1 MEHWHHLEREVKL
14 DVNADWSLPDLTG
27 VIAGAE
33 VRALP
38 TLLLETTYY
47 DTADRRLEKRRIAL
61 RYRRQRAVDGAGE
74 DRSGYAVPSG
84 LYGAGRSEERL
95 SDLTGSHSEWTVKLP
110 PDGEA
115 PALARTEVNWP
126 AQGHQGEEG
135 TPTPPVEV
143 VRLLA
148 AVALGEPFFAVAR
161 LSSARRRTEVMVAS
175 RRAAE
180 VDDDT
185 VEGTAF
191 VPGTSTA
198 RSPTLTFREVE
209 VELEEGSP
217 EDLLRSVVKAL
228 VAAGARRSSRRSK
241 LATVL
246 QSAAQS
252 GAGVGEAGVGEAG
265 VGEAGVG
272 EAGVGEVP
280 APRARGATRKP
291 KKALTMADVLQEQAR
306 TCLDAIAEHDPP
318 VRLGDPDP
326 EHLHKARVATRRL
339 RSVLWALRRLQ
350 GPSVKPGGASD
361 QVSAFNLAREASER
375 LPSTGVPSTG
385 VPSTGVPSTG
395 VPSTG
400 VPSTGVPSTGVPSP
414 GVPSPGVPSPGVPSP
429 GVPSP
434 GVPSPGVPSP
444 GVPSPGEAGSGGG
457 FGAQG
462 ASAEGELVALTA
474 HGWMATL
481 RKEMRWVGNA
491 LGAARDADVRLT
503 ALEAECARLG
513 PLDQRGVERVLSAAR
528 SEQAAAHQRLLE
540 VMASDRYV
548 AALRSLEALA
558 RRSEAVPAELW
569 EHLNVP
575 AAAAMARLGGAQW
588 RSVRRA
594 VRRLGTSPSD
604 EALHKLRIQAKR
616 LRYISEAA
624 APVIRPAP
632 SRRAVTSMA
641 AAATGLQDVLG
652 ALHDAVV
659 SEHWLRDLASRP
671 LSSQNR
677 LVDEHDANEHNNGV
691 VTGSTEVALVAGQL
705 IAAFR
710 FTASSCRATWTEDW
724 HRLARKDL
732 ARWLSA

>member
-14 DVNADWSLPDLTG
+14 DVNADWSPPDLTG

-385 VPSTGVPSTG
+385 VPS
-395 VPSTG
+395 
-400 VPSTGVPSTGVPSP
+400 
-414 GVPSPGVPSPGVPSP
+414 
-429 GVPSP
+429 P

>member
-14 DVNADWSLPDLTG
+14 DVNADWSPPDLTG

-272 EAGVGEVP
+272 EAGVGEAGVGEAGVGEVP

-385 VPSTGVPSTG
+385 VPS
-395 VPSTG
+395 
-400 VPSTGVPSTGVPSP
+400 P
-414 GVPSPGVPSPGVPSP
+414 GVPSPGVPSPGVPST
-429 GVPSP
+429 
-434 GVPSPGVPSP
+434 

>member
-14 DVNADWSLPDLTG
+14 DVDADWSLPDLTG
-27 VIAGAE
+27 VLAGAE

-47 DTADRRLEKRRIAL
+47 DTVDRRLEKRRIAL
-61 RYRRQRAVDGAGE
+61 RYRRERPADGTDE
-74 DRSGYAVPSG
+74 ERSGYAVRGG
-84 LYGAGRSEERL
+84 LPVAGLSEGRL
-95 SDLTGSHSEWTVKLP
+95 SDLAGDSSEWTVKLP
-110 PDGEA
+110 PNGDA
-115 PALARTEVNWP
+115 TALARTEVNWP
-126 AQGHQGEEG
+126 ATGRPSEGG

-148 AVALGEPFFAVAR
+148 GVALGEPFFAIAR
-161 LSSARRRTEVMVAS
+161 LSSTRRRIELVAGS

-185 VEGTAF
+185 VEGTVF

-198 RSPTLTFREVE
+198 KAPTVTFREVE

-217 EDLLRSVVKAL
+217 ADVLRSVLDAL
-228 VAAGARRSSRRSK
+228 VAGGARRSPRRGK

-252 GAGVGEAGVGEAG
+252 SAAVE
-265 VGEAGVG
+265 
-272 EAGVGEVP
+272 EVP
-280 APRARGATRKP
+280 ALKAKGATRKP

-350 GPSVKPGGASD
+350 GPSAKPGRASD
-361 QVSAFNLAREASER
+361 QVSAFNPASEAGELR
-375 LPSTGVPSTG
+375 A
-385 VPSTGVPSTG
+385 
-395 VPSTG
+395 
-400 VPSTGVPSTGVPSP
+400 
-414 GVPSPGVPSPGVPSP
+414 
-429 GVPSP
+429 
-434 GVPSPGVPSP
+434 
-444 GVPSPGEAGSGGG
+444 SPGEAGPEGG

-462 ASAEGELVALTA
+462 TSKEGEVVALTA
-474 HGWMATL
+474 HSWMATL
-481 RKEMRWVGNA
+481 RREMRWVGNA
-491 LGAARDADVRLT
+491 LGSARDADVRLMAFET
-503 ALEAECARLG
+503 ECARLG
-513 PLDQRGVERVLSAAR
+513 PLDQRGVDKVLSAAR
-528 SEQAAAHQRLLE
+528 SERAVTHQRLLE
-540 VMASDRYV
+540 VMASDRYL
-548 AALRSLEALA
+548 AALRSLETLA
-558 RRSEAVPAELW
+558 RRSEVVPAELW

-624 APVIRPAP
+624 APVVRPAP
-632 SRRAVTSMA
+632 SRRAATSMA
-641 AAATGLQDVLG
+641 SAATGLQDVLG
-652 ALHDAVV
+652 ELHDAVV
-659 SEHWLRDLASRP
+659 NEQWLRDLASQAV
-671 LSSQNR
+671 SWQSR
-677 LVDEHDANEHNNGV
+677 LVDEHAANEHSNGV
-691 VTGSTEVALVAGQL
+691 ATGSTEVTLVAGQL

-710 FTASSCRATWTEDW
+710 FTASSCRATWAQNW

>member
-14 DVNADWSLPDLTG
+14 DVNADWSPPDLTG

-272 EAGVGEVP
+272 EAGVGEAGVGEAGVGEAGVGEAGVGEVP

-375 LPSTGVPSTG
+375 LPST
-385 VPSTGVPSTG
+385 
-395 VPSTG
+395 
-400 VPSTGVPSTGVPSP
+400 
-414 GVPSPGVPSPGVPSP
+414 GVPSPGVPSP

>member
-14 DVNADWSLPDLTG
+14 DVNADWSPPDLTG

-272 EAGVGEVP
+272 EAGVGEAGVGEAGVGEAGVGEVP

-375 LPSTGVPSTG
+375 LPSPGVPSTG

-395 VPSTG
+395 VPST
-400 VPSTGVPSTGVPSP
+400 
-414 GVPSPGVPSPGVPSP
+414 
-429 GVPSP
+429 
-434 GVPSPGVPSP
+434 

>member
-14 DVNADWSLPDLTG
+14 DVNADWSPPDLTG

-375 LPSTGVPSTG
+375 LPSPGVPST
-385 VPSTGVPSTG
+385 
-395 VPSTG
+395 
-400 VPSTGVPSTGVPSP
+400 
-414 GVPSPGVPSPGVPSP
+414 GVPSP

-732 ARWLSA
+732 PRWLSA

>member
-1 MEHWHHLEREVKL
+1 MEHWYHLEREVKL
-14 DVNADWSLPDLTG
+14 DVDADWSLPDLTG
-27 VIAGAE
+27 AIAGAE

-38 TLLLETTYY
+38 TLLMETTYY
-47 DTADRRLEKRRIAL
+47 DTADHRLEKRRIAL
-61 RYRRQRAVDGAGE
+61 RYRRQRTVDGAGE
-74 DRSGYAVPSG
+74 DRNGYAVPSG

-95 SDLTGSHSEWTVKLP
+95 SDLTGSYSEWTVKLP
-110 PDGEA
+110 PDGDA
-115 PALARTEVNWP
+115 PGFARTEVNWP
-126 AQGHQGEEG
+126 AQGHQGEEA
-135 TPTPPVEV
+135 TPTPPVGV

-148 AVALGEPFFAVAR
+148 GVALGEPFSAVAR

-252 GAGVGEAGVGEAG
+252 GAGVEAGVGEAG
-265 VGEAGVG
+265 L
-272 EAGVGEVP
+272 GEVP
-280 APRARGATRKP
+280 APRARGATSKP

-318 VRLGDPDP
+318 VRLGDPDH

-350 GPSVKPGGASD
+350 GPSAKPGGASD
-361 QVSAFNLAREASER
+361 QVSAFNLGRETSER
-375 LPSTGVPSTG
+375 LT
-385 VPSTGVPSTG
+385 
-395 VPSTG
+395 
-400 VPSTGVPSTGVPSP
+400 SP
-414 GVPSPGVPSPGVPSP
+414 GMPR
-429 GVPSP
+429 
-434 GVPSPGVPSP
+434 
-444 GVPSPGEAGSGGG
+444 PGEAGSEGG

-462 ASAEGELVALTA
+462 ASADGELVALTA

-481 RKEMRWVGNA
+481 RREMRWVGNA
-491 LGAARDADVRLT
+491 LGAARDADVRLM

-513 PLDQRGVERVLSAAR
+513 PLDHGGVERVLSAAR
-528 SEQAAAHQRLLE
+528 SEQAAAHQGLLE

-558 RRSEAVPAELW
+558 RRSEAVPAGLW

-594 VRRLGTSPSD
+594 MRRLGTSPSD

-632 SRRAVTSMA
+632 SRRAATSMA
-641 AAATGLQDVLG
+641 SAATGLQDVLG

-659 SEHWLRDLASRP
+659 SEQWLRDLASRP

-677 LVDEHDANEHNNGV
+677 LEDEHDANEHNNGV
-691 VTGSTEVALVAGQL
+691 VTGTTEVALVAGQL

>member
-1 MEHWHHLEREVKL
+1 
-14 DVNADWSLPDLTG
+14 
-27 VIAGAE
+27 
-33 VRALP
+33 
-38 TLLLETTYY
+38 
-47 DTADRRLEKRRIAL
+47 
-61 RYRRQRAVDGAGE
+61 
-74 DRSGYAVPSG
+74 
-84 LYGAGRSEERL
+84 
-95 SDLTGSHSEWTVKLP
+95 
-110 PDGEA
+110 
-115 PALARTEVNWP
+115 
-126 AQGHQGEEG
+126 
-135 TPTPPVEV
+135 
-143 VRLLA
+143 
-148 AVALGEPFFAVAR
+148 
-161 LSSARRRTEVMVAS
+161 
-175 RRAAE
+175 
-180 VDDDT
+180 
-185 VEGTAF
+185 
-191 VPGTSTA
+191 
-198 RSPTLTFREVE
+198 
-209 VELEEGSP
+209 
-217 EDLLRSVVKAL
+217 
-228 VAAGARRSSRRSK
+228 
-241 LATVL
+241 
-246 QSAAQS
+246 
-252 GAGVGEAGVGEAG
+252 
-265 VGEAGVG
+265 
-272 EAGVGEVP
+272 
-280 APRARGATRKP
+280 
-291 KKALTMADVLQEQAR
+291 MADVLQEQAR

-375 LPSTGVPSTG
+375 LPSP
-385 VPSTGVPSTG
+385 
-395 VPSTG
+395 
-400 VPSTGVPSTGVPSP
+400 GVPSTGVPSP
-414 GVPSPGVPSPGVPSP
+414 GVPSPGVPSPGVPST
-429 GVPSP
+429 
-434 GVPSPGVPSP
+434 

-548 AALRSLEALA
+548 AALRSLEGLA